1 MQKNYAYKYFDK
13 TSCIGLRGWK
23 DEECWRKQ
31 DVFFRSAEA
40 VVSALTFLHP
50 SADLPAF
57 LIAKVYFSTNV
68 KRLSWMQNIYIT
80 FSLVLSNWKEHSK
93 LFTPSIVLGLWF
105 AMFDGHRLSP
115 TSMAGLMSSDAIIF
129 FKIFNTNREH
139 IVRLY
144 SESPCNCKNNFFH
157 FWCLFSYDDIDTK
170 LLIQGLIKFT
180 LSWYLLSCWR
190 LESSSAD
197 DNIDRR
203 LWERFWL

>member
-1 MQKNYAYKYFDK
+1 MHINILIKLLVLAWE
-13 TSCIGLRGWK
+13 GGRM
-23 DEECWRKQ
+23 
-31 DVFFRSAEA
+31 RSDDASRTCSSVQRNA

-157 FWCLFSYDDIDTK
+157 FWCLFF
-170 LLIQGLIKFT
+170 LW
-180 LSWYLLSCWR
+180 WYRYQAAYPRS
-190 LESSSAD
+190 D
-197 DNIDRR
+197 
-203 LWERFWL
+203 